1 MILTFKGES
10 PDAAVGV
17 YLSSADLR
25 NRKNIAT
32 KEEEPT
38 PVRTIRCNAGVVRR
52 AARKLTHFYDTELAP
67 AGLNLCQYGVLSS
80 INSRGPALPSVQE
93 LAEELV
99 LDRST
104 LGQNLRPL
112 ERARW
117 ISLVTDPND
126 RRVRLIA
133 LTRLGVAKFKEANK
147 YWQIA
152 QERFEAVFGATEA
165 ANLRSTLAS
174 IAYSPELGKPPRGK
188 TDISYR

>member
-1 MILTFKGES
+1 LNSTYLT
-10 PDAAVGV
+10 
-17 YLSSADLR
+17 

-38 PVRTIRCNAGVVRR
+38 TPVRTLRCNAGAVRR

-67 AGLNLCQYGVLSS
+67 AGLNLCQYGVLSAV
-80 INSRGPALPSVQE
+80 NSRGPALPSVQE

-165 ANLRSTLAS
+165 ANLRSTLVS
-174 IAYSPELGKPPRGK
+174 IAYSPELGKSARVRQTSLIDEGLRRPGTLRIG
-188 TDISYR
+188 SSSL